1 MDLEQI
7 IIDIKKRIELF
18 SAEVFAD
25 NMLKKTKQDWIDEY
39 LKDSHYDIVNTITD
53 RCARAKIKATR
64 INELALSFLN
74 EQMVHVFEDGIIR
87 ELNDMEI
94 TEEELDYILE
104 ECDLN

>member
-25 NMLKKTKQDWIDEY
+25 DMLKQTKQDWINEY
-39 LKDSHYDIVNTITD
+39 LKDSHYDIVSTITD
-53 RCARAKIKATR
+53 TGA
-64 INELALSFLN
+64 N
-74 EQMVHVFEDGIIR
+74 EQMVHFFEDGIIR

>member
-1 MDLEQI
+1 MDLEQT

-25 NMLKKTKQDWIDEY
+25 DMLKQTKQDWIDEY

-53 RCARAKIKATR
+53 RCA
-64 INELALSFLN
+64 N
-74 EQMVHVFEDGIIR
+74 EQMVHFFEDGIIR

>member
-25 NMLKKTKQDWIDEY
+25 DMLKQTKQDWINEY
-39 LKDSHYDIVNTITD
+39 LKDSHYDIVSTITD
-53 RCARAKIKATR
+53 TCA
-64 INELALSFLN
+64 N
-74 EQMVHVFEDGIIR
+74 EQMVHFFEDGIIR